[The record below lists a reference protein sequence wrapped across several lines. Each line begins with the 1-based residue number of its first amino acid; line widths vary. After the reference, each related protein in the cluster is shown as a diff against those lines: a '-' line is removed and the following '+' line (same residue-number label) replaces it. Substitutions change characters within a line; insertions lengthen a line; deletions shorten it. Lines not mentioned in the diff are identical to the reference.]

1 VSTVERGIV
10 TPEAVV
16 LEFDLAGIA
25 SRSLA
30 RALDV
35 LIQGALLFALILLV
49 VTGGGGE
56 GTVAMVVTIAGTAFV
71 VLGYPIVAEVA
82 MQGRSPGKAALGIR
96 VVTVEGAP
104 ITARHAFIRSAL
116 GLVDFILVPGGMVAV
131 LAALLTRRNQRLGD
145 VFAGTMVLRE
155 RSATTPPR
163 AIWFNPP
170 VGLEGYAHT
179 LDVSRVT
186 DDQFGLIRSFLLR
199 IPDLSPE
206 ARASLSVRLAT
217 PLTAAMAHQVPRGVY
232 ADQFLQCVAAAY
244 QRRHTP
250 APAFAAAAP
259 SGPPAPGW
267 GPPPP
272 TGPMA
277 PPRPLPPSAPT
288 WAPAPP
294 PPPPPAPGSAP
305 PPPPPPV
312 PAREGS
318 DEPGADRER
327 PDDGWSAPS

>member
-1 VSTVERGIV
+1 MSSFERGIV
-10 TPEAVV
+10 TPEAVL

-30 RALDV
+30 RALDA
-35 LIQGALLFALILLV
+35 LIQGALLFALLLLA
-49 VTGGGGE
+49 GFAFSGE
-56 GTVAMVVTIAGTAFV
+56 GAVALVIVIVGVAFV
-71 VLGYPIVAEVA
+71 LLGYPILTEVL

-131 LAALLTRRNQRLGD
+131 LVALLSRRNQRLGD

-155 RSATTPPR
+155 RSAAAPPR

-170 VGLEGYAHT
+170 AGLEGYAHT
-179 LDVSRVT
+179 LDVSRIT
-186 DDQFGLIRSFLLR
+186 DDQFGLVRSFLLR

-206 ARASLSVRLAT
+206 ARSSLSVRLAT
-217 PLTAAMAHQVPRGVY
+217 PLTAAMAHQVPRGVH
-232 ADQFLQCVAAAY
+232 ADQFLQCVASAY

-250 APAFAAAAP
+250 APAYAAAP
-259 SGPPAPGW
+259 AGPPPAPGW
-267 GPPPP
+267 GPAEP

-277 PPRPLPPSAPT
+277 PPRPLPPTAPT
-288 WAPAPP
+288 WSPPPPP
-294 PPPPPAPGSAP
+294 PPPPPAPPAP
-305 PPPPPPV
+305 PDG
-312 PAREGS
+312 ARTET
-318 DEPGADRER
+318 DHDRDR
-327 PDDGWSAPS
+327 PDEGWSAPS

>member
-1 VSTVERGIV
+1 M
-10 TPEAVV
+10 

-30 RALDV
+30 RALDALV
-35 LIQGALLFALILLV
+35 QGALLFALILLV
-49 VTGGGGE
+49 LTGAGGE
-56 GTVAMVVTIAGTAFV
+56 GTVAMVVVIVGTALV
-71 VLGYPIVAEVA
+71 VLGYPILTEVL

-131 LAALLTRRNQRLGD
+131 LAALLSRRNQRLGD

-155 RSATTPPR
+155 RSAATPSR

-170 VGLEGYAHT
+170 PGLEGYAHT

-217 PLTAAMAHQVPRGVY
+217 PLTTAMAHQVPRGVY
-232 ADQFLQCVAAAY
+232 ADQFLQCVASAY

-250 APAFAAAAP
+250 PAAHAAAP
-259 SGPPAPGW
+259 VGPPPAPGAAAPGPGW

-277 PPRPLPPSAPT
+277 PPRPLPPTAPS
-288 WAPAPP
+288 WSPP
-294 PPPPPAPGSAP
+294 PPPPRRPGP
-305 PPPPPPV
+305 PPPDGPPATEP
-312 PAREGS
+312 PA
-318 DEPGADRER
+318 DEPRADEDQTDR
-327 PDDGWSAPS
+327 PGPGGGWSAPS